1 MLQVPQR
8 AALAGPDPRGWLRDI
23 EIRPRTALF
32 ILLFVVPVVL
42 VTLYQALF
50 STDRYQSTATIIV
63 TEEKPSGQSIDL
75 SLLGLP
81 SSGSTKDSLVVREFV
96 LSKDMLQYL
105 EDELALKEHYSSP
118 DIDFLS
124 RLDPDASLED
134 FHAYYLKY
142 VTVEFDTEAQILH
155 FAVQAFDRGYANR
168 VLQTI
173 LERAE
178 VFVDALN
185 DKITRS
191 QMRFFEGELERAEAK
206 LRASKNALVEFQT
219 KHRIIST
226 ESEQQTILA
235 TIGTLESEL
244 AKKQSE
250 LKGKLTFLTVNSPQI
265 VALQTEIEAL
275 KRQIDSEKTRLAG
288 GQQEALSMLDAVYRG
303 IQLDLEF
310 NTNSY
315 TSTLNALEQSR
326 IEAARQLKF
335 LVVVSQPTL
344 ADTSEF
350 PDRIYIIGTTIIV
363 CLILFGIASLIYS
376 IIIEHR

>member
-1 MLQVPQR
+1 
-8 AALAGPDPRGWLRDI
+8 
-23 EIRPRTALF
+23 
-32 ILLFVVPVVL
+32 
-42 VTLYQALF
+42 
-50 STDRYQSTATIIV
+50 
-63 TEEKPSGQSIDL
+63 
-75 SLLGLP
+75 
-81 SSGSTKDSLVVREFV
+81 KDSLVVREFV

-363 CLILFGIASLIYS
+363 CLILFGFASLIYS